1 MPSVLAV
8 MPTAEMQTSASSVSA
23 LPFTSTA
30 TFTPLE
36 SLVTFVTLAPS
47 LNFMPRFSKDFW
59 AALETS
65 SSSTGMT
72 RSTASTT
79 VTSEPRAR

>member
-23 LPFTSTA
+23 LPPISTS
-30 TFTPLE
+30 TFTPDTLLE
-36 SLVTFVTLAPS
+36 TFVTLAPT
-47 LNFMPRFSKDFW
+47 LNLIPRFSNDFC

-65 SSSTGMT
+65 SSSTGMM

-79 VTSEPRAR
+79 VTSQPRAR

>member
-23 LPFTSTA
+23 LPPASMA
-30 TFTPLE
+30 TWTPLPPFD
-36 SLVTFVTLAPS
+36 TFVTLQPVR
-47 LNFMPRFSKDFW
+47 NFMPRFSNDFW
-59 AALETS
+59 AAFETS
-65 SSSTGMT
+65 SSSTGMI

-79 VTSEPRAR
+79 VTSAPRAR